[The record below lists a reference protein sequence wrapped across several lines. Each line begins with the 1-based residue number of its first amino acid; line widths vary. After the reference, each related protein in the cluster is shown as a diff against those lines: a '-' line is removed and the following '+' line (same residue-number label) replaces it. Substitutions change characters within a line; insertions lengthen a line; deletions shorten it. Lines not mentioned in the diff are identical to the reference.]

1 MSTSILPSGR
11 QEEVAVV
18 IIDPDATIA
27 LAATGATR
35 EIMARCLFAGEDGSS
50 PATLTISLL
59 PGRPKSHASQPTD
72 AARLTVSLLP
82 GRPG

>member
-1 MSTSILPSGR
+1 
-11 QEEVAVV
+11 VV
-18 IIDPDATIA
+18 
-27 LAATGATR
+27 
-35 EIMARCLFAGEDGSS
+35 MARCLFAGEDGSS